1 MSLAS
6 SCFHSHLH
14 GPLQRSSLP
23 KLYSVVVELRASI
36 ISGFGFDKLHQSL
49 STIAAHHDGRNVKN

>member
-1 MSLAS
+1 
-6 SCFHSHLH
+6 
-14 GPLQRSSLP
+14 
-23 KLYSVVVELRASI
+23 VELRASI